1 MFIRSH
7 ISKIGSPSC
16 LSRQEGLLF
25 SSIIQRRSVQ
35 GRYSL
40 LEIYSLIS
48 LGHSEL
54 MDFLLFPG
62 NRLVIFV
69 KGIVGLRQDSMTDR
83 MSAKEMKDVGWP
95 IRQVPAVE
103 RD

>member
-1 MFIRSH
+1 
-7 ISKIGSPSC
+7 
-16 LSRQEGLLF
+16 
-25 SSIIQRRSVQ
+25 
-35 GRYSL
+35 
-40 LEIYSLIS
+40 
-48 LGHSEL
+48 

-95 IRQVPAVE
+95 IRQMFAVE